1 MGFFFKNSRQDNI
14 RETSTRS
21 GMASDI
27 VQNRRIDISRESLE
41 IIDKTTNP
49 EVFFERCLMAGN
61 EACLLMNSNHSI
73 IYKGMK
79 AREIYEMLRDDFS
92 KEESSNTVYR

>member
-1 MGFFFKNSRQDNI
+1 
-14 RETSTRS
+14 
-21 GMASDI
+21 
-27 VQNRRIDISRESLE
+27 
-41 IIDKTTNP
+41 
-49 EVFFERCLMAGN
+49 MAGN

-73 IYKGMK
+73 IYKGMT